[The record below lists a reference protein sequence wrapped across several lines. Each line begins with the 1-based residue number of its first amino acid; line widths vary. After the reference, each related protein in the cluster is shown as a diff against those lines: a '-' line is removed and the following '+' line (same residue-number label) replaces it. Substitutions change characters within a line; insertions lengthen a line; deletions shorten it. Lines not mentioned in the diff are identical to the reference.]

1 MGLNLSRVAIPLS
14 VSVVLI
20 GEEAILRVWM
30 GSFGGEA
37 WTLPW
42 LSCGE
47 GVKTSLVLWCKKP

>member
-1 MGLNLSRVAIPLS
+1 MS